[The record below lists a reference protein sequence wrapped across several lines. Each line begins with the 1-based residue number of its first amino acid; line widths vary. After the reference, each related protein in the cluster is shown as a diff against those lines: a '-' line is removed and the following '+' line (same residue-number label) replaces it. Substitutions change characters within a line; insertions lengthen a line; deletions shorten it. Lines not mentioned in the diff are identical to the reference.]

1 MNQVNAVVHLGAA
14 RAREG
19 LADAEEFLILYL
31 DQRYCSSCK

>member
-1 MNQVNAVVHLGAA
+1 MNQVNAVVHFGTA

-31 DQRYCSSCK
+31 DQRYCCYK